1 MKRILFCLALLA
13 AFTLSACGTQPTAP
27 EDAAVPMD
35 GNEAPQYDP
44 SNPLA
49 NHLDR
54 SNLTDETV
62 SNATQNLNL
71 EAEDSGVSAKLQQAM
86 GGPNL
91 LYLSLK
97 VTYPDTVEHL
107 GLMYHAPVFT
117 LNGVGQATEDN
128 SIAGIGS
135 SWGCDPDST
144 TITYL
149 LTAESPQALLT
160 PGQEVTLRMEE
171 AATGADL
178 SFSWTITNQTPCQT
192 ISLQDAAGNAVG
204 SAVLSPFALSAS
216 FEPTGEDILDLMC
229 GLVLLDRNGNQLIP
243 NESAEN
249 SRTERQE
256 LFFIFYSPVMVDQVS
271 QVKIGTLSGT
281 VS

>member
-27 EDAAVPMD
+27 EDAAVPMEGD
-35 GNEAPQYDP
+35 GTPQYEA

-91 LYLSLK
+91 LYLSLE

-107 GLMYHAPVFT
+107 GLLDHAPVFT
-117 LNGVGQATEDN
+117 LHGVGQATEDN
-128 SIAGIGS
+128 SIAGIVS

-204 SAVLSPFALSAS
+204 SAVLSPFALSAAC
-216 FEPTGEDILDLMC
+216 EPSGEDIFDLMG
-229 GLVLLDRNGNQLIP
+229 GLVLLDRNGNQLTP

-249 SRTERQE
+249 SSTDRQE

>member
-27 EDAAVPMD
+27 EDAAVPME
-35 GNEAPQYDP
+35 GNGTPQYEA

-54 SNLTDETV
+54 SNLTDDTV
-62 SNATQNLNL
+62 SIATQILYL
-71 EAEDSGVSAKLQQAM
+71 EAEDSAESAMLQQAM

-91 LYLSLK
+91 LYLSLE

-107 GLMYHAPVFT
+107 GLMDHAPVFT

-216 FEPTGEDILDLMC
+216 FEPTSEDILDLMG
-229 GLVLLDRNGNQLIP
+229 GLVLLDRNGNQLTP

-249 SRTERQE
+249 SSTDRQE